1 MGADGPKGQPSKNT
15 QASHMTPYLRNEV
28 IYVASKKEITR
39 DERIKK
45 EEQRL
50 KRIYKNIDKDN
61 KAIIEGL
68 IQRAA
73 YMRVTLED
81 WEKDIMENGYYEMF
95 TQSEKTDPYERE
107 RPVAR
112 LYNTMNANYQK
123 IIKQLSDLVPKEAP
137 AKGVEDDGFAD
148 FINSRTD

>member
-1 MGADGPKGQPSKNT
+1 MVERQ
-15 QASHMTPYLRNEV
+15 V

-148 FINSRTD
+148 FINSRAD

>member
-1 MGADGPKGQPSKNT
+1 VANKTELSK
-15 QASHMTPYLRNEV
+15 
-28 IYVASKKEITR
+28 
-39 DERIKK
+39 DERIKR
-45 EEQRL
+45 EEKRL

-148 FINSRTD
+148 FINSRAD

>member
-1 MGADGPKGQPSKNT
+1 M
-15 QASHMTPYLRNEV
+15 

-137 AKGVEDDGFAD
+137 AKGVEDDGFTD
-148 FINSRTD
+148 FINSRAD